1 MYTFDLTVHRA
12 AARQSLLFDRS
23 LSVEIEPGLRGLVD
37 GWLPRLS
44 SAPGIACDTG
54 GAFIRVAYGA
64 ASEMPPLG
72 AAPTMR
78 LGSVAAWVVER
89 TSSVLLS
96 GLHGCSGRVDLVSQ
110 HAELFG
116 PIAPSAG
123 AGEDLQSML
132 TIAAAMLLGRMRRA
146 LVHSAAVVA
155 PDGGGWL
162 LVGDAQAGKSTTCV
176 TLITAG
182 WDYLSDDQVVLHPTH
197 DGRSAWL
204 EGWPR
209 PFHIDEGWPSGVP
222 MHRRLAADPASFG
235 PGRWRRTAPLA
246 GLVFPRVEPSAR
258 TQLTP
263 LAPADALARLV
274 RQTPWLLADRGA
286 ARDVL
291 DLLRGASSR
300 RAYELRLGLD
310 TYANAGRL
318 AQRLR
323 PLEAA

>member
-1 MYTFDLTVHRA
+1 MSQTLDFTAHLPG
-12 AARQSLLFDRS
+12 RQSLLFDRS

-44 SAPGIACDTG
+44 SAPGIAHEG

-64 ASEMPPLG
+64 AAELPPAG
-72 AAPTMR
+72 VAPTMR
-78 LGSVAAWVVER
+78 MGGVAAWVIEG
-89 TSSVLLS
+89 TSHVLLN
-96 GLHGCSGRVDLVSQ
+96 GAHGCSGQVDLVGQ

-116 PIAPSAG
+116 PIAPTPG
-123 AGEDLQSML
+123 AAEDLQGML
-132 TIAAAMLLGRMRRA
+132 TVAAALLLGRLRRA
-146 LVHSAAVVA
+146 LVHAAAVVA

-162 LVGDAQAGKSTTCV
+162 LVGDAHAGKSTTCV
-176 TLITAG
+176 TLISAG
-182 WDYLSDDQVVLHPTH
+182 WDYLADDQVVLHPTA

-209 PFHIDEGWPSGVP
+209 AFHIDEGWPTGVP
-222 MHRRLAADPASFG
+222 MQRRLAADPASFG

-246 GLVFPRVEPSAR
+246 GLVFPRVEPAAR
-258 TQLTP
+258 TQLTR
-263 LAPADALARLV
+263 LAPADAFARLV

-286 ARDVL
+286 AHAVL
-291 DLLRGASSR
+291 ELLRAAGGR